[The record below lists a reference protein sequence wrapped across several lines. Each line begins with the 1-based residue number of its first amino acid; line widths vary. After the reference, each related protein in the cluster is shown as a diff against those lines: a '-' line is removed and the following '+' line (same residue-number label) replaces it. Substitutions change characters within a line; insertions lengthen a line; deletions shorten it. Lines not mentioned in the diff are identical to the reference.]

1 MYVIEYDAK
10 NLAIVKYE
18 DEMAIPTIAVNMRR
32 ARIGAEADLEG
43 MDGDLL
49 LRVHNA
55 LSGKT
60 DDALPPDP
68 AHAVWGLLEA
78 VSSFPIE
85 VGDEDRPVAPPTK
98 KAAKRNKKKLQAT
111 NASTTS
117 VQPDNSSDDGG
128 KNMAT
133 KSNGKGGKGKGKAA
147 AKVAKPKKAAGAKTG
162 PRGEKVLKVKALLER
177 KSGCTANDVKAATG
191 WPSVSMPAMAKA
203 CGLKLRSEKVA
214 STKDVRAHT
223 RYYGEA

>member
-10 NLAIVKYE
+10 NLAIAKYE

-43 MDGDLL
+43 MEGDLL

-68 AHAVWGLLEA
+68 AHAVWGLLESA
-78 VSSFPIE
+78 ASFPISISE
-85 VGDEDRPVAPPTK
+85 PQAADAPPIK
-98 KAAKRNKKKLQAT
+98 KIAKRSKKKLQST
-111 NASTTS
+111 EQPTTS
-117 VQPDNSSDDGG
+117 LQPDNSSDDGG

-133 KSNGKGGKGKGKAA
+133 SKSKGGKGKGKAA
-147 AKVAKPKKAAGAKTG
+147 AKKAATPKKAAGAKTG

-191 WPSVSMPAMAKA
+191 WPAVSMPAMAKA
-203 CGLKLRSEKVA
+203 CGLKLRKEQIEG
-214 STKDVRAHT
+214 TKDVRAHF